1 MTVAWNV
8 PSIPWNVPSIPWNV
22 PSIPHSDG
30 LIKEAIDC
38 MHGAGHW
45 HFYRESSARRPKF
58 FKVSEAVDSLLNIK
72 SKFFL

>member
-1 MTVAWNV
+1 MGSKLKYHNPEKRNITITHLEDEMTVAWNG
-8 PSIPWNVPSIPWNV
+8 

-30 LIKEAIDC
+30 LI
-38 MHGAGHW
+38 HW
-45 HFYRESSARRPKF
+45 LFYRESSARRLKF